1 MPICLNSPG
10 TSDRCWPTKHKEKPD
25 KSPFVLLYA
34 FNGTGKTR
42 LSAAFKDL
50 GKVEDENDEVQSRD
64 TLYFN
69 AFTED
74 LFSWD
79 NDLENDEHR
88 TLKLNPAASFF
99 VGLNELEIE
108 NRIRPL
114 LDRYAD
120 FDFRINFAFDETDWQ
135 HHQRR
140 GDLLPQGTERRGGR
154 RADRRGG
161 RHQDFARRG
170 EHLHLVLLPCDPPT
184 RARRGRGV

>member
-1 MPICLNSPG
+1 MSG
-10 TSDRCWPTKHKEKPD
+10 TAYADLLELARHLRSVLADKAQRKPD

-34 FNGTGKTR
+34 YNGTGKTR

-50 GKVEDENDEVQSRD
+50 GKVVDENDEVQSRD

-88 TLKLNPAASFF
+88 TLKLNAASSFF
-99 VGLNELEIE
+99 AGLESSWKWTIASA
-108 NRIRPL
+108 PL

-120 FDFRINFAFDETDWQ
+120 FEFRIDTTTWDEWSSPES
-135 HHQRR
+135 HQR
-140 GDLLPQGTERRGGR
+140 
-154 RADRRGG
+154 
-161 RHQDFARRG
+161 
-170 EHLHLVLLPCDPPT
+170 
-184 RARRGRGV
+184 

>member
-1 MPICLNSPG
+1 MSETAYADLLELARHLRSVLADNAQRKS
-10 TSDRCWPTKHKEKPD
+10 D

-50 GKVEDENDEVQSRD
+50 GKVVDENDEVQSRD

-88 TLKLNPAASFF
+88 TLKLNAASSFF
-99 VGLNELEIE
+99 VGLNELE
-108 NRIRPL
+108 NREPYPPAAGPL
-114 LDRYAD
+114 
-120 FDFRINFAFDETDWQ
+120 
-135 HHQRR
+135 R
-140 GDLLPQGTERRGGR
+140 GLRLHDQLRVRTSERATSPAPR
-154 RADRRGG
+154 
-161 RHQDFARRG
+161 
-170 EHLHLVLLPCDPPT
+170 
-184 RARRGRGV
+184 

>member
-1 MPICLNSPG
+1 MSG
-10 TSDRCWPTKHKEKPD
+10 TPYADLLELARDLRSMLADKAQRKPD

-42 LSAAFKDL
+42 LSAVFKKL
-50 GKVEDENDEVQSRD
+50 GKVVDENDEVQSRD

-88 TLKLNPAASFF
+88 TLKLNAASRFF

-108 NRIRPL
+108 NRIRPAAGPL
-114 LDRYAD
+114 
-120 FDFRINFAFDETDWQ
+120 
-135 HHQRR
+135 R
-140 GDLLPQGTERRGGR
+140 GLRL
-154 RADRRGG
+154 
-161 RHQDFARRG
+161 QDQLRVR
-170 EHLHLVLLPCDPPT
+170 
-184 RARRGRGV
+184 